1 MRLIRCFSFGKVS
14 NSRVNAIRQSLEN
27 LLKSTYKSNLK
38 IPKFI
43 IDSQYKLCYFITIKF
58 KSNVDEQREYIRN
71 EITES
76 CRWWKTVWNSLWN
89 GFVRRQVKEIR
100 VAAAVIP
107 ALKDKSIE
115 RDFRTLK

>member
-1 MRLIRCFSFGKVS
+1 MLQHS
-14 NSRVNAIRQSLEN
+14 NHSVNAIRQSLEN
-27 LLKSTYKSNLK
+27 LLKSIYKSNLK
-38 IPKFI
+38 ILKFI

-58 KSNVDEQREYIRN
+58 KSNVDEQREYIWN

-76 CRWWKTVWNSLWN
+76 CRWWKTVWSSLWN